1 MIFTYTKEFLVPQG
15 LYFDIRSFC
24 NVLEMVTFFINVILE
39 PHCAHV
45 FRCAQGPLTLPVP
58 GLRLPRQSFFDP
70 DCGYP
75 FVSLAPSPPSSPWT
89 LLPASRVPCPG
100 VFSTRLWLPIAITV
114 ALAPCLLVLSRCVC
128 CPLPI
133 LFLGQDEWSSSP
145 SAGPLPDD
153 LCCVGPSTVGA
164 LHIADGSLS
173 CLHGP

>member
-24 NVLEMVTFFINVILE
+24 NVLEMLTFFINVILE

-58 GLRLPRQSFFDP
+58 GLRLPGQSIFDLV
-70 DCGYP
+70 CGYP
-75 FVSLAPSPPSSPWT
+75 FVSLAPSLRVGLGPFS
-89 LLPASRVPCPG
+89 LLQRVQCPG
-100 VFSTRLWLPIAITV
+100 DFLTRLWLPIAITV
-114 ALAPCLLVLSRCVC
+114 ALAPCRLVPTRCVC

-145 SAGPLPDD
+145 CAGPLPDD
-153 LCCVGPSTVGA
+153 LCCMGPSTVGA